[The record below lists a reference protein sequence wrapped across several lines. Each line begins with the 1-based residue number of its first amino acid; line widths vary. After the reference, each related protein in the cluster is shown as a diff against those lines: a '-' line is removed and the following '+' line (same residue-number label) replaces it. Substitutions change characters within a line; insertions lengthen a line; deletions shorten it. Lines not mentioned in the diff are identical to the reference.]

1 MTVDGKKNVRMEY
14 MCIRRNLLLLPLL
27 MTGTLALAGGIDGF
41 AIEVGESASSD
52 SLLTRSRLSL
62 HRDWD
67 RSWSLG
73 RSAQITGYWDLSLS
87 HWKNRSRHRT
97 HKEVYD
103 LGLTPIL
110 RLETVEPT
118 SPSPYAEVG
127 IGLHMLSHSS
137 VSTFRRFGSAFQF
150 SEHFGAGFRF
160 GTRRQ
165 FDLGYRFEHISNGG
179 LQPPNKGINYSLV
192 RFGVHL

>member
-1 MTVDGKKNVRMEY
+1 MTVELKKTVRTEY
-14 MCIRRNLLLLPLL
+14 MRIRRSLFLLPLL
-27 MTGTLALAGGIDGF
+27 MTGTLAPAGGIDGF
-41 AIEVGESASSD
+41 AIEIGESASSD

-62 HRDWD
+62 QQDWD

-73 RSAQITGYWDLSLS
+73 RSAQITGHWDLSLS

-103 LGLTPIL
+103 IGLTPTL
-110 RLETVEPT
+110 RLERAAPA
-118 SPSPYAEVG
+118 SPSPYAEIG

-137 VSTFRRFGSAFQF
+137 VSPFRRFGSAFQF

-160 GTRRQ
+160 GARRQ

-179 LQPPNKGINYSLV
+179 LQPPNKGINYNLV
-192 RFGVHL
+192 HFGVHL